1 MAALIKTKDLM
12 IDVARQLF
20 ARFGVQNT
28 TMNDIADAAN
38 RGRRTLYTYF
48 KNKEEIYHAV
58 IEKELEHLRRE
69 LEIARRVQLP
79 PEDKLINMIYSHLEA
94 MKTVVLRNGTL
105 RADFFRDIWSVEKA
119 RAAFDLHEQHL
130 LEEILLLGVEQGVFT
145 IPHVPTMAYLLQNA
159 IKGMEVPYISGHVRH
174 RAGDNEYQQ
183 IRENVC
189 HLIMRGIKKG
199 EIE

>member
-58 IEKELEHLRRE
+58 IEKELGHLRRE
-69 LEIARRVQLP
+69 LDIARRVHLP
-79 PEDKLINMIYSHLEA
+79 PDDKLINMIYAHLEA
-94 MKTVVLRNGTL
+94 MKAVVLRNGTL
-105 RADFFRDIWSVEKA
+105 KADFFRDISSVEKA
-119 RAAFDLHEQHL
+119 RAPFDLYEQKL
-130 LEEILLLGVEQGVFT
+130 LEEILSVGVEQGFFE

-159 IKGMEVPYISGHVRH
+159 IKGMEVPYISGHIRH
-174 RAGDNEYQQ
+174 RSGDNEYQQ

-189 HLIMRGIKKG
+189 HLIMRGIRNSNQ
-199 EIE
+199 